1 METIIRIAMDKDES
15 TQLSDFIHLALQVE
29 HCNGGTVTLPPRA
42 LASVRIRKTRLI
54 GHGRFR
60 NWCFEGVSDSICL
73 DVDMT
78 EHDGWAKKAFRRVA
92 EVLRLRATRP
102 KWWTKEQYLVIED
115 SRMSPTDK
123 AWVAST
129 ILATAPRCV
138 HRAIAECA
146 SASPEAIVD
155 LLLTSCRI
163 GILLDGDVEDE
174 HVAGV
179 HATIRQLGLLG
190 LYDAPDH
197 RVVMKLT
204 MAPTASTLHA
214 MAFLAFNPRRVAA
227 RTIARAW
234 RRFLVARRGVDALSG
249 CLGRLGCL
257 GEFAQ
262 VLYRHVLPVMLR

>member
-1 METIIRIAMDKDES
+1 LDDT
-15 TQLSDFIHLALQVE
+15 VE
-29 HCNGGTVTLPPRA
+29 
-42 LASVRIRKTRLI
+42 
-54 GHGRFR
+54 
-60 NWCFEGVSDSICL
+60 
-73 DVDMT
+73 
-78 EHDGWAKKAFRRVA
+78 GWAKRVLRKVA
-92 EVLRLRATRP
+92 EVLRVPVARP
-102 KWWTKEQYLVIED
+102 KWWAKEQFLVIED
-115 SRMSPTDK
+115 SRMTPGDK

-146 SASPEAIVD
+146 SASQASPEAIVD

-163 GILLDGDVEDE
+163 GTLLDGDVEDE

-179 HATIRQLGLLG
+179 HTMIRQLGLLG

-204 MAPTASTLHA
+204 SCPTVSTLHA

-249 CLGRLGCL
+249 CLGCLGCL
-257 GEFAQ
+257 GEFTQ
-262 VLYRHVLPVMLR
+262 VLYRHVLPAMLL